1 LIAQDEDPGASLMSQ
16 ELVDLLARALE
27 KGLNSLVQ
35 GLHKSGA

>member
-1 LIAQDEDPGASLMSQ
+1 MAHDADPGASLMSQ
-16 ELVDLLARALE
+16 ELVDLLAGTLE